1 MSLKRKKSSGLVT
14 RELKEKK
21 KEGDRAPSVRYP
33 KVVALFD
40 MICDIYT
47 GTTYYEYGK
56 IAY

>member
-1 MSLKRKKSSGLVT
+1 MSWFAGEVT

-21 KEGDRAPSVRYP
+21 KDDLVPSVRYP

-47 GTTYYEYGK
+47 STTYYEYGK